1 MGLRSLIVLYLMLQ
15 VVVSL
20 RRQAIKVRGRLIVSM
35 SGVGGLARPV
45 LAPNAKNQVIVLAGC
60 TAVGK
65 SAVARRVCESLG
77 NCEVIL
83 ADSVQIYKYLDI
95 GSNKPSVAEM
105 SETVHHMVNI
115 CDPHDAYS
123 CGDFVKQAVPL
134 IYDVLNRGKV
144 PVVVGG
150 STMWI
155 QWLVHGMPDAP
166 KADPSIVRQAEALL
180 KEASDA
186 GDWVA
191 GVEVLR
197 QLDPV
202 RVATLGRNDWYRLHR
217 YLEVALSLRSMPSSG
232 VAGAGCS
239 DDGSDAVAT
248 SSSEGVDGTGGSP
261 SQVTGERVKLLSEL
275 DVRCFFL
282 SESREQLYRCIDSR
296 CQEMLKTGLVKEV
309 ANLLLEERL
318 TPNAVPAR
326 AIGYRQTIEY
336 LLSITEDSKVSGWGK
351 RKEAVTSDVAS
362 FVSYAQGFATATR
375 NYAKRQLG
383 WYRNDKSFL
392 WIKIRRLDPDTNELA
407 GGGSGSSSSSSDS
420 ADRVTGAVEP
430 YVKVSQEIIHWCGV
444 TQSSYNQAI
453 KHQLHRAAAVAAIRA
468 RVHQGHRMN
477 LRPNQHDW
485 IALAAL
491 VHAGELR
498 PPQRHPNPGEQAQSW
513 IAGFD
518 ASTAAERAHAP
529 FGSFD
534 ADAEADAKADAD
546 SDLKAESTGKK
557 QLPASPPPPAA
568 AAASKS
574 APSFPIELPQ
584 LQWSAHDALIRAP
597 ESKANPSSKAL
608 RAYQS
613 RFDTSRLASLAEGP
627 ELDAVIRSADEAG
640 RALFLRHPTL
650 LTEFRQA
657 WDIGGGGV

>member
-1 MGLRSLIVLYLMLQ
+1 MGHRIIIVLYLMLQ

-20 RRQAIKVRGRLIVSM
+20 RRLQAIKTIKTRGRLIVSM

-65 SAVARRVCESLG
+65 SAVARHVCETLG

-83 ADSVQIYKYLDI
+83 ADSVQIYKHLDI

-186 GDWVA
+186 GDWDA

-217 YLEVALSLRSMPSSG
+217 YLEVALSLRSKPSSG
-232 VAGAGCS
+232 VGGG
-239 DDGSDAVAT
+239 DGSEAVAA
-248 SSSEGVDGTGGSP
+248 SSGEGVDGTGGGP

-296 CQEMLKTGLVKEV
+296 CQEMLKTGLVNEV

-318 TPNAVPAR
+318 TPAAVPAR

-336 LLSITEDSKVSGWGK
+336 LLSITEDVSNKGSRGGK
-351 RKEAVTSDVAS
+351 RNEAVTSDVAS

-392 WIKIRRLDPDTNELA
+392 WIKIRRLDPDSNELS
-407 GGGSGSSSSSSDS
+407 GGGGDSDS
-420 ADRVTGAVEP
+420 ITGSIAP
-430 YVKVSQEIIHWCGV
+430 YVKVSQEITHWCGV
-444 TQSSYNQAI
+444 SQSSYNQAI
-453 KHQLHRAAAVAAIRA
+453 KHQLHRATAVAAIRA

-534 ADAEADAKADAD
+534 PDAEADAKADAD
-546 SDLKAESTGKK
+546 SDSKAESTGIV
-557 QLPASPPPPAA
+557 QQVSSASASASASAA
-568 AAASKS
+568 TASKA
-574 APSFPIELPQ
+574 APSFPIELPY

-597 ESKANPSSKAL
+597 EGKANPSAKAL

-613 RFDTSRLASLAEGP
+613 RFDTTRLASLAEGP

-640 RALFLRHPTL
+640 RALALRHPTL

-657 WDIGGGGV
+657 WDIGGPEQTK